1 MVIIRPFQRTHQ
13 NKVLV
18 SKLFDYSHISTVIIE
33 VRLLIELDVVRPI
46 AAIHPMTNSRSGIGP
61 YECLICASEKRYY
74 RYTRKINFEEH
85 FEKHSIGKK
94 LVVLNRTLKLF
105 QEITIMVTGIFLIFS
120 SV

>member
-1 MVIIRPFQRTHQ
+1 M
-13 NKVLV
+13 
-18 SKLFDYSHISTVIIE
+18 IIE
-33 VRLLIELDVVRPI
+33 VRLLIELDIVRPI
-46 AAIHPMTNSRSGIGP
+46 AAINSVINSRSGIGP

-94 LVVLNRTLKLF
+94 LLVLNRTLKLF

>member
-1 MVIIRPFQRTHQ
+1 MVIIRPFRRTHQ

-33 VRLLIELDVVRPI
+33 VRLLIELDIVRPI

-85 FEKHSIGKK
+85 FEKHSIGKR
-94 LVVLNRTLKLF
+94 LVVPNRTLKLF
-105 QEITIMVTGIFLIFS
+105 QGITIMVTGISLIFS
-120 SV
+120 SA

>member
-1 MVIIRPFQRTHQ
+1 MVIIRPFQRIHQ

-18 SKLFDYSHISTVIIE
+18 SNLFDYSHISTVIIE
-33 VRLLIELDVVRPI
+33 VRLLIELDIVRPI
-46 AAIHPMTNSRSGIGP
+46 ATIHPMTNSRSGIGP

-94 LVVLNRTLKLF
+94 SAILNQTLQLF
-105 QEITIMVTGIFLIFS
+105 QEITIMVTGISLIFS
-120 SV
+120 SA